1 MATTLLDLTQQGDV
15 ATITDE
21 SKLAS
26 VTLMT
31 PQQLYEL
38 WERQNWISHDID
50 LSQDRKDWEALPDQ
64 DRDEIL
70 WGLSSFFVGEE
81 RVATQFSGLV
91 MAYDSQE
98 EESFLTTQQV
108 DEVRHAQHFN
118 RFYEQVLQYDG
129 SFDDRLDKAREDL
142 NESYTTLFD
151 EHLVQANQR
160 LIENPRDVEAKID
173 FVTVYH
179 MVIEGAL
186 ALTGQYFQT
195 DWMEQRGIL
204 PGHQHGFRKISQDE
218 HRHVA
223 YGTWYLQEKVK
234 EDPAHARRIQQKLA
248 EVLPAAA
255 GVLVPPGYQFGDEY
269 TYMGYTSEEINSY
282 AFTALNRR
290 SKVIGLQLA
299 PAEATA

>member
-38 WERQNWISHDID
+38 WERQNWISHEID
-50 LSQDRKDWEALPDQ
+50 LSQDRKDWEELPDQ
-64 DRDEIL
+64 DREEIL

-91 MAYDSQE
+91 MAYDNQE

-118 RFYEQVLQYDG
+118 RFYDQVLRYDG
-129 SFDDRLDKAREDL
+129 SFDDRLNKAREDL

-151 EHLVQANQR
+151 EHLVQANQQ

-195 DWMEQRGIL
+195 DWMERRDIL
-204 PGHQHGFRKISQDE
+204 PGHQTGFRKISQDE

-234 EDPAHARRIQQKLA
+234 EDPAHARRIQQKLG

-255 GVLVPPGYQFGDEY
+255 GVLVPPGYSFGEDY

>member
-15 ATITDE
+15 ATIADE
-21 SKLAS
+21 SKLSS

-38 WERQNWISHDID
+38 WERQNWISHEID

-118 RFYEQVLQYDG
+118 RFYDQVLQYDG

-151 EHLVQANQR
+151 EHLVQANHQ

-173 FVTVYH
+173 FVTTYH

-195 DWMEQRGIL
+195 AWMEQRGIL

-223 YGTWYLQEKVK
+223 YGTWYLQEMVK
-234 EDPAHARRIQQKLA
+234 RDPAHARRIQQKLA

-255 GVLVPPGYQFGDEY
+255 GVLVPPGYSFGDEY
-269 TYMGYTSEEINSY
+269 MYMGYSSDEINTY

-299 PAEATA
+299 PAEAPA

>member
-1 MATTLLDLTQQGDV
+1 MASTLLDLTQQGDV
-15 ATITDE
+15 GTMTDE
-21 SKLAS
+21 SKLSS

-38 WERQNWISHDID
+38 WERQNWISQDID
-50 LSQDRKDWEALPDQ
+50 LTQDKQDWEELPDQ
-64 DRDEIL
+64 DRNEIL

-91 MAYDSQE
+91 MAYDDQE

-118 RFYEQVLQYDG
+118 RFYDQVLRYDG
-129 SFDDRLDKAREDL
+129 SFDDRLARAREDL

-151 EHLVQANQR
+151 EHLVKANQN

-173 FVTVYH
+173 FVTTYH

-195 DWMEQRGIL
+195 DWMERRGIL
-204 PGHQHGFRKISQDE
+204 PGHQTGFRKISQDE

-223 YGTWYLQEKVK
+223 YGTWYLQQKVK
-234 EDPAHARRIQQKLA
+234 EDPAHARRIQQKLG

-255 GVLVPPGYQFGDEY
+255 GVLVPPGYEFGEEF
-269 TYMGYTSEEINSY
+269 TYMGYTSEEINGY

-290 SKVIGLQLA
+290 SKVIGISLA
-299 PAEATA
+299 PAEAAA

>member
-255 GVLVPPGYQFGDEY
+255 GVLVPPGYQFGDDY

>member
-21 SKLAS
+21 SKLSS

-38 WERQNWISHDID
+38 WEHQNWISHEID
-50 LSQDRKDWEALPDQ
+50 LTQDRKDWEALPDQ
-64 DRDEIL
+64 DREEIL

-91 MAYDSQE
+91 MAYDDQE

-118 RFYEQVLQYDG
+118 RLYDQVLRYDG

-160 LIENPRDVEAKID
+160 LIDNPRDVEAKID
-173 FVTVYH
+173 FVTIYH

-204 PGHQHGFRKISQDE
+204 PGHLHGFRKISQDE

-223 YGTWYLQEKVK
+223 YGTWYLQQKVR
-234 EDPAHARRIQQKLA
+234 EDPAHAGRIQQKLA

-255 GVLVPPGYQFGDEY
+255 GVLVPPGYSFGEEY
-269 TYMGYTSEEINSY
+269 VYMGYTSQEINEY

-290 SKVIGLQLA
+290 SKVIGLELA

>member
-21 SKLAS
+21 SKLSS

-38 WERQNWISHDID
+38 WERQNWISHEID
-50 LSQDRKDWEALPDQ
+50 LSQDRKDWEELPDQ
-64 DRDEIL
+64 DREEIL

-91 MAYDSQE
+91 MAYDDQE

-118 RFYEQVLQYDG
+118 RLYEQVLQYDG
-129 SFDDRLDKAREDL
+129 SFDDRLDRAREDL

-151 EHLVQANQR
+151 EHLVQANQQ
-160 LIENPRDVEAKID
+160 LIANPRDVEAKID
-173 FVTVYH
+173 FVTTYH

-195 DWMEQRGIL
+195 DWMEQRGIM
-204 PGHQHGFRKISQDE
+204 PGHLEGFRKISQDE

-223 YGTWYLQEKVK
+223 YGTWYLQQKVK
-234 EDPAHARRIQQKLA
+234 EDPAHARRIQAKLG

-255 GVLVPPGYQFGDEY
+255 GVLVPPGYSFGDEY
-269 TYMGYTSEEINSY
+269 VYMGYSSEEINSY

>member
-21 SKLAS
+21 SKLSS

-38 WERQNWISHDID
+38 WERQNWISQDID
-50 LSQDRKDWEALPDQ
+50 LTQDRQDWEALREQ

-91 MAYDSQE
+91 MSYDDQE

-118 RFYEQVLQYDG
+118 RFYDQVLRYDG
-129 SFDDRLDKAREDL
+129 SFDDRLARAREDL

-151 EHLVQANQR
+151 EHLVKANQN

-173 FVTVYH
+173 FVTTYH

-195 DWMEQRGIL
+195 DWMERRGIL
-204 PGHQHGFRKISQDE
+204 PGHQTGFRKISQDE

-223 YGTWYLQEKVK
+223 YGTWYLQQKVK
-234 EDPAHARRIQQKLA
+234 EDPAHARSIQQKLA

-255 GVLVPPGYQFGDEY
+255 GVLVPPGYQFGEEY
-269 TYMGYTSEEINSY
+269 TYMGYTSEEINAY

-290 SKVIGLQLA
+290 SKVIGISLA
-299 PAEATA
+299 PAEAAA